1 MNYFEKKKARKKVKK
16 AEKELRDQTYT
27 DTMTPSSDMVMSDR
41 ERMVSEAAVQP
52 IGRKEIMEATAIM
65 LKYKNGK
72 ANTERRNSGGR
83 EDTGKKSEGRT
94 TRQMK
99 QNQHQRGCLTA

>member
-41 ERMVSEAAVQP
+41 ERMVSEVAVQP

-72 ANTERRNSGGR
+72 ANTERRIIENEQWWKR
-83 EDTGKKSEGRT
+83 RHWEEIR
-94 TRQMK
+94 R
-99 QNQHQRGCLTA
+99 

>member
-52 IGRKEIMEATAIM
+52 IGK
-65 LKYKNGK
+65 
-72 ANTERRNSGGR
+72 
-83 EDTGKKSEGRT
+83 
-94 TRQMK
+94 
-99 QNQHQRGCLTA
+99 H

>member
-65 LKYKNGK
+65 LKY
-72 ANTERRNSGGR
+72 NSGGR

>member
-41 ERMVSEAAVQP
+41 ERMVRQTL
-52 IGRKEIMEATAIM
+52 KEESLRT
-65 LKYKNGK
+65 
-72 ANTERRNSGGR
+72 NSGGR